1 MKVCSR
7 YSIVM
12 ICNQLFAIK
21 FHFIVYNLKKLEELL
36 KLSIQ
41 YNFKQTISKFFF
53 YSINIINCQMKKLLL
68 YLQSMKKKKKR
79 E

>member
-53 YSINIINCQMKKLLL
+53 TVLI
-68 YLQSMKKKKKR
+68 
-79 E
+79 